1 MKVRIKTTPVE
12 HDVDGIKLDQY
23 LPGTVREVSPSLGS
37 WLIAG
42 GYAEP
47 EMRGMLREEEE
58 EPAGLGS
65 GISDF
70 RAEAADLYR
79 RKKP

>member
-12 HDVDGIKLDQY
+12 LEVDGIKLNQF
-23 LPGTVREVSPSLGS
+23 LPGTIREVSPSLGS

-47 EMRGMLREEEE
+47 EMRGPFTEQEEASMGTSFSDARAES
-58 EPAGLGS
+58 A
-65 GISDF
+65 DF
-70 RAEAADLYR
+70 RR
-79 RKKP
+79 RQKS